1 MQKKVFLL
9 DALALVFRAYY
20 ALIRNPRI
28 TSKGRNTN
36 AQFGFTN
43 ALVDLINNQHPSHMA
58 VCFDTHA
65 PTERHTDFADYKA
78 NRQETPED
86 ILSAVPDIKNIIRGF
101 NIPVMELDGYEADDV
116 IGTLSKQAA
125 AAGYE
130 VFMVTPDKD
139 YGQLVAENI
148 KIYKPPYQ
156 GGLFEIMGPKEVCEK
171 WNIKNVSQVIDILG
185 LMGDTVDNIPGIPG
199 VGEKTAAKLL
209 AEYDTLENVLANADK
224 IKGALGEK
232 IRAGKD
238 LAIMSKKLA
247 TIITDVPVT
256 FHEEDFKLKEWN
268 KEVLTEVFNNLE
280 FKTIGKRILGE
291 EFSPSGA
298 TAPEAVQ
305 KDLFGNTVESKPL
318 GASRKQPGAGGSAG
332 TGNGSGTGANPRT
345 GGPIAGKPGEG
356 NASGAHTAAE
366 NAEAASARLEAA
378 VERGEQAG
386 GEALG
391 EAGTGDGTETGNGL
405 YADRNIGNSPHTYI
419 AVVGEAAI
427 KELITEL
434 SAQKEICF
442 DTETTGIDANDVE
455 LVGLS
460 FSYAPGKAWYVPCP
474 PDQAATKAILKAFI
488 PLFDQPSITWIGQ
501 NAKYDLLVLK
511 WYGVEPKGS
520 LFDTMLAHYVIEPEG
535 KRSMDMLSAQ
545 YLHYEPVAIE
555 ELIGKKGKNQGN
567 MRDVELEK
575 IKEYAAEDADITLQL
590 KQVFIPLLKQ
600 KEVEKVFYEVEN
612 PLVQVLTD
620 MEFEGI
626 RVDMDFLKEYSKE
639 LDKDARNAEEKVYE
653 LAGERFNL
661 ASPKQL
667 GEVLFEKMKL
677 DPKAKKTKTGQY
689 ATGEDVLLKL
699 ANKHQI
705 VDDILAFRELTKLRS
720 TYVDALPEMINR
732 KTGRVHTSYAQ
743 AVAVTGRLSSNN
755 PNLQNIPIRTERG
768 REIRK
773 AFIPRDEQYVLLS
786 ADYSQIEL
794 RIVAAI
800 SGDPN
805 MCAAFREGKDIHTAT
820 AAKVFGVEEKAVTKE
835 MRYKAKSV
843 NFGIIYGQGAFGL
856 ADNLGISRSEAK
868 EIIDNYKKQFAN
880 IQRYMDDTINFARE
894 HGYVQTLMGRKRWL
908 KDINSANF
916 TVRGFAERNAINSP
930 IQGTAAD
937 MIKLAMIRIHSAFKK
952 EGFRSKM
959 LLQVHDEL
967 VFDAHKDELDI
978 IKPLIMRCMQT
989 ALPLPNEVPSIAEVG
1004 SGVNWLEAH

>member
-65 PTERHTDFADYKA
+65 PTERHIDFADYKA

-86 ILSAVPDIKNIIRGF
+86 ILSAVPDIKAIIRGF

-130 VFMVTPDKD
+130 VYMVTPDKD
-139 YGQLVAENI
+139 YGQLVTENI

-156 GGLFEIMGPKEVCEK
+156 GGTIEIMGPKEVCEK

-232 IRAGKD
+232 VRAGKD

-247 TIITDVPVT
+247 TIITDVPVV
-256 FHEEDFKLKEWN
+256 FHEEDFKLKDWN
-268 KEVLTEVFNNLE
+268 KEVLTEVFTSLE

-291 EFSPSGA
+291 EFLPSS
-298 TAPEAVQ
+298 APPEGVQ
-305 KDLFGNTVESKPL
+305 KDLFGNAVETKPL
-318 GASRKQPGAGGSAG
+318 GVGRKQQPGTGQQAAGNNASAG
-332 TGNGSGTGANPRT
+332 RTGGTLGTGAHS
-345 GGPIAGKPGEG
+345 KE
-356 NASGAHTAAE
+356 E
-366 NAEAASARLEAA
+366 NAEAASTRLEAA

-386 GEALG
+386 GEAIT
-391 EAGTGDGTETGNGL
+391 EPGTGEGGDSGSGL
-405 YADRNIGNSPHTYI
+405 HADKHIRNTSHVYT
-419 AVVGEAAI
+419 AVVGEKAI
-427 KELITEL
+427 KDLVSKL

-442 DTETTGIDANDVE
+442 DTETTGIDANAVE
-455 LVGLS
+455 IVGMS
-460 FSYAPGKAWYVPCP
+460 FSYEPGEAWYIPCP
-474 PDQAATKAILKAFI
+474 PDQLAAKSLVQLFI

-501 NAKYDLLVLK
+501 NIKYDLLVLK
-511 WYGVEPKGS
+511 WYGVEPKGA
-520 LFDTMLAHYVIEPEG
+520 LFDTMLAHYVIEPDG

-545 YLHYEPVAIE
+545 YLHYEPVPIE

-575 IKEYAAEDADITLQL
+575 ITDYAAEDADITLQL
-590 KQVFIPLLKQ
+590 KHALLPLLKQ

-612 PLVQVLTD
+612 PLVRVLTD

-626 RVDMDFLKEYSKE
+626 KVDMDFLKEYSKE
-639 LDKDARNAEEKVYE
+639 LDKDARSAEETVYK

-773 AFIPRDEQYVLLS
+773 AFIPRDENFVLLS

-820 AAKVFGVEEKAVTKE
+820 AAKVFNVEEKEVTKE

-856 ADNLGISRSEAK
+856 ADNLGISRTEAK

-880 IQRYMDDTINFARE
+880 IQKYMDDTINFARE

-937 MIKLAMIRIHSAFKK
+937 MIKLAMIRVHEEFRKA
-952 EGFRSKM
+952 GFRSKM

-967 VFDAHKDELDI
+967 VFDAHKTELDI

-989 ALPLPNEVPSIAEVG
+989 ALLLPNEVPSIAEVG